1 MNGWLMVIFLSM
13 LPISE
18 LRGSIPAGLTLGL
31 NPLTL
36 FFVAVFFNFIIIF
49 AIWVILDMF
58 HEILMKSSLY
68 SRLFN
73 KYIERSRKKMEKYI
87 GTEREAWGLFLFTA
101 IPLPMTGAYSASIL
115 SWFFNLNRRK
125 AAVAIFFGVFVAGL
139 IVTGVSLGLLKLV
152 L

>member
-18 LRGSIPAGLTLGL
+18 LRGSISAGLTLGL
-31 NPLTL
+31 NPLAL

>member
-31 NPLTL
+31 NPLAL